1 MPSEKFWT
9 ASASLP
15 GPLRLP
21 RHRRLLMIGTFLS
34 LFAAPRSK
42 CAKFNIPRCRR
53 KINNQV
59 RFEGESRRL
68 DISPPYRKLGGSLAG
83 GACPGEAAAIRQLVS
98 PIHRMAGFSSA
109 QKPIYR
115 RPYTAC
121 PVCARACLPPVI
133 DFRLCAWIEMIIRKV
148 DCAWVTASGVPSDAD
163 PRSRTTPREGSEE

>member
-83 GACPGEAAAIRQLVS
+83 GGVPGGGGRNQAACFSYTSHGRIFQRPEADLPTA
-98 PIHRMAGFSSA
+98 IHRLPRLRPCLSSSRHRFPLVRLDRNDY
-109 QKPIYR
+109 KKG
-115 RPYTAC
+115 
-121 PVCARACLPPVI
+121 
-133 DFRLCAWIEMIIRKV
+133 RLCMGHRIGSSFRCRSTV
-148 DCAWVTASGVPSDAD
+148 PNDASG
-163 PRSRTTPREGSEE
+163 R